1 MAEVI
6 QKKTEAPHSVTPG
19 DRWASIN
26 SKKHFTVGRPDGA
39 GPVPPLTA
47 TTLPSADSSG
57 RMFACHW
64 ASVVHLSEFYLP
76 AINWRVTLDF
86 ASHCRFREATMI
98 NVQINRGNLLTQS
111 LH

>member
-1 MAEVI
+1 M
-6 QKKTEAPHSVTPG
+6 TPG
-19 DRWASIN
+19 DRWASVN
-26 SKKHFTVGRPDGA
+26 SKKHFAVERPDGA
-39 GPVPPLTA
+39 GPVPPLSA
-47 TTLPSADSSG
+47 LTLPSAG
-57 RMFACHW
+57 RSVTMFSCHW

-76 AINWRVTLDF
+76 AINRRVTLDL